1 MAISLSW
8 AALCVNALRVN
19 ARFAFTPNP
28 AVTAVGTIAVSPW
41 RMQTIVLCSGHT
53 VGPGMRRAVTREG
66 GSCNDIF
73 LSKSLLK
80 KSERYF
86 GCWFGKQ
93 CARRPSRLC
102 HSLLTSAKAPGCKT
116 QPLVSPL
123 RWGLGG
129 VYFKQPG
136 LKLLALALKRKM
148 ELVLSTTGGS
158 HVVFSVA
165 TMWDECVHA
174 TGTEPQPPNTSR
186 LPAGLQP
193 DSQRW
198 NLISMPERKQ
208 EEMQMVPINHCRKQS
223 TLDKEQGKRRTRIPN
238 VSDSVKDFD
247 HALWETAKLKYK

>member
-28 AVTAVGTIAVSPW
+28 AVTAMGTIAVSPW
-41 RMQTIVLCSGHT
+41 RMQTTIVLCSGHT
-53 VGPGMRRAVTREG
+53 VGSGMRRAVTREG

-123 RWGLGG
+123 R
-129 VYFKQPG
+129 
-136 LKLLALALKRKM
+136 
-148 ELVLSTTGGS
+148 
-158 HVVFSVA
+158 
-165 TMWDECVHA
+165 
-174 TGTEPQPPNTSR
+174 
-186 LPAGLQP
+186 
-193 DSQRW
+193 
-198 NLISMPERKQ
+198 
-208 EEMQMVPINHCRKQS
+208 
-223 TLDKEQGKRRTRIPN
+223 
-238 VSDSVKDFD
+238 
-247 HALWETAKLKYK
+247 